1 MMMTKKMKATAMS
14 NRICTRLASPFQSQ
28 SGVALPLVI
37 IALLFGS
44 ILVLPFLDFARLRFG
59 NIEKVTTEEEA
70 YFVADA
76 GVEAVLADLRKGSD
90 ALDGG
95 YVLPAVTLNGYTPV
109 ITVTAPP
116 RADMASF
123 GAVFVD
129 PQTATSLNPLGSNA
143 SLEYQ
148 IDTVQPFA
156 DFQISCVYTPS
167 GNNWRL
173 RVYEG
178 VGTGGSLVTTANGN
192 DSPARV
198 TVPPDDVNGG
208 TYTIEFSNQ
217 QTGAIT
223 SAAFSSVGDPSNTW
237 VRIVAFKDYLIEA
250 TAGEQT
256 VTTFARQGPGP
267 NQVQSTVLV
276 STWHGPN

>member
-1 MMMTKKMKATAMS
+1 MTKARGSRVATATDS
-14 NRICTRLASPFQSQ
+14 RLVSPLRSQ
-28 SGVALPLVI
+28 AGLALPLVI

-44 ILVLPFLDFARLRFG
+44 MLVIPFLDFARLRFG
-59 NIEKVTTEEEA
+59 NIEKVATLEEA
-70 YFVADA
+70 YFAADA
-76 GVEAVLADLRKGSD
+76 GVEAVLTDLRKGSD
-90 ALDGG
+90 ALDGS
-95 YVLPAVTLNGYTPV
+95 YILPSMSLNGYTPV

-116 RADMASF
+116 RADMAPF
-123 GAVFVD
+123 GSVFVD
-129 PQTATSLNPLGSNA
+129 PQSATSLNPLASNA
-143 SLEYQ
+143 AFEYR
-148 IDTVQPFA
+148 IDNVQPFA
-156 DFQISCVYTPS
+156 DFQASWVYTPS
-167 GNNWRL
+167 GNNWRI

-178 VGTGGSLVTTANGN
+178 VGTGGTLVRNANGN

-198 TVPPDDVNGG
+198 TVDPDEVIGG

-223 SAAFSSVGDPSNTW
+223 SAAYSSVGDPSSTW

-250 TAGEQT
+250 TAGGQT

>member
-1 MMMTKKMKATAMS
+1 MSRPTPPVESTMMMTKKMKATAMS

-156 DFQISCVYTPS
+156 DFQISWVYTPS

-178 VGTGGSLVTTANGN
+178 VGTGGSLV
-192 DSPARV
+192 
-198 TVPPDDVNGG
+198 
-208 TYTIEFSNQ
+208 
-217 QTGAIT
+217 
-223 SAAFSSVGDPSNTW
+223 
-237 VRIVAFKDYLIEA
+237 
-250 TAGEQT
+250 
-256 VTTFARQGPGP
+256 GPIP
-267 NQVQSTVLV
+267 KN
-276 STWHGPN
+276 

>member
-1 MMMTKKMKATAMS
+1 MATATATAMTMS
-14 NRICTRLASPFQSQ
+14 NRTRLTSTFQSQ
-28 SGVALPLVI
+28 NGTALPLVI
-37 IALLFGS
+37 LALLFGS

-59 NIEKVTTEEEA
+59 NIEKVATEEEE
-70 YFVADA
+70 YFAADA

-95 YVLPAVTLNGYTPV
+95 YVLPSVTLNGYTPA

-116 RADMASF
+116 RADMAPF

-143 SLEYQ
+143 SFEYQ
-148 IDTVQPFA
+148 IDNVQSFA
-156 DFQISCVYTPS
+156 DFQISWVYTPP

-178 VGTGGSLVTTANGN
+178 VGTGGSLVTNANGN
-192 DSPARV
+192 SSPARL
-198 TVPPDDVNGG
+198 TVESDDVDGG

-217 QTGAIT
+217 QSGAIT
-223 SAAFSSVGDPSNTW
+223 SAAFSSIGDPSNTW
-237 VRIVAFKDYLIEA
+237 VRIIAFKDYLIEA
-250 TAGEQT
+250 TAGGQT
-256 VTTFARQGPGP
+256 VTAFARQGPGP